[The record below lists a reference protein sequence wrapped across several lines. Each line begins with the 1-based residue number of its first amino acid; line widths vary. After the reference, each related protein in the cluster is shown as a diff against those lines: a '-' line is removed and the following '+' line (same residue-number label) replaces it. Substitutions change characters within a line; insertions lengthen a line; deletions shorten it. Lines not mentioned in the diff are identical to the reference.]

1 MVSFLRKQWN
11 TMPKH
16 RNGMDAKWEA
26 KESKIY
32 KRIEVT
38 RRIGC
43 SYARILFWEQ
53 RRRKSEGVGIG
64 GLLRVSN
71 TGVCVWG
78 GGVVS
83 SYQGKTGCEQGSWL
97 EMRGGRC
104 CGGVLFAL
112 KAHSLSTR
120 PRIRRR
126 KDRWFWSE
134 PGPHIRPGVSRSA
147 QEVARGGVG
156 WHGRGEMADARVV
169 R

>member
-78 GGVVS
+78 GGGSRVVVS
-83 SYQGKTGCEQGSWL
+83 REDWLRAGLVVGDAWWTVLWGSVVRV
-97 EMRGGRC
+97 E
-104 CGGVLFAL
+104 
-112 KAHSLSTR
+112 
-120 PRIRRR
+120 
-126 KDRWFWSE
+126 
-134 PGPHIRPGVSRSA
+134 SA
-147 QEVARGGVG
+147 QSL
-156 WHGRGEMADARVV
+156 H
-169 R
+169 